1 MDGQETPGCCDG
13 RARSSNEIRQMGALE
28 RLTAALETHG
38 SPVVKG
44 FARCPA
50 HPDSN
55 PSLKVSQGDRGALV
69 NCFAGCTPQAVTEA
83 LGLKLADLMD
93 QTATSTEQKPVV
105 VATYRYENENREL
118 LYEVTRL
125 EPKGFRQ
132 RCPDGQGGWKYK
144 LAGVRRVLFRLPEIR
159 AALAVD
165 PSVRI
170 VIAEGEKDVNTL
182 VALGIVATCSPGG
195 AGKWVDEYAA
205 QLQGARAV
213 TIIADRDTPGYS
225 HAHQVKASL
234 KASGITDLGIVHAT
248 KGKDATDA
256 LTTRGLDYTEAF
268 EPVTDKELG
277 RLRQTTKTVS
287 APTVGVPSMLAVRRA
302 SLIEPESVEFLW
314 RPWLPRKL
322 TICDGHPGQGK
333 STLSIEFAA
342 RTTTGGP
349 WPDGTS
355 TTPAS
360 VLIVNV
366 EDGAADTIVPR
377 LIASGADLDMVFI
390 VDGLKNVDENGDDDP
405 MAFSLRAIAETK
417 ATAKDIGNVGLIVL
431 DPLMALLPGD
441 TNSYKDSEM
450 RSVLRPWSTLADELG
465 ACVLLVR
472 HLTKGSQGGPALLR
486 GQGSVGVIG
495 AARCG
500 FAVIA
505 APKEDS
511 DEDDGSRILAMLKC
525 NVAPIARSLSF
536 TLTGT
541 DNGHARIVWNGEST
555 LTADELFAPQQVT
568 DQGDDMA
575 AIREAMIELFGDRME
590 LPAKECEEVLRHQFG
605 IDHNRGKAKVRTKLG
620 IETRKASGYQQGWI
634 WYWSTAQNSA
644 NESTSPS
651 KNPKE
656 STSTDMDSLHSL
668 MDSLTGPALDV
679 PSESASL
686 DSSDALEPG
695 EYEF

>member
-1 MDGQETPGCCDG
+1 MDGQEAPGCCDG

-44 FARCPA
+44 FACCPA
-50 HPDSN
+50 HDDSN

-69 NCFAGCTPQAVTEA
+69 KCFAGCTPEAVTGA
-83 LGLKLADLMD
+83 LGVKLADLMD
-93 QTATSTEQKPVV
+93 QTIIERKPVV
-105 VATYRYENENREL
+105 LATYRYENENREL
-118 LYEVTRL
+118 LYEVMRM

-132 RCPDGQGGWKYK
+132 RCPDGQGSWKYK
-144 LAGVRRVLFRLPEIR
+144 LDGVRRVLYRLPELREAI
-159 AALAVD
+159 AAD

-182 VALGIVATCSPGG
+182 VALGIVATCSPQG
-195 AGKWVDEYAA
+195 AGKWADEYAA

-234 KASGITDLGIVHAT
+234 NASGITDLGIVHAT

-256 LTTRGLDYTEAF
+256 LTTHGLDYTEAF
-268 EPVTDKELG
+268 ELITDKELDQ
-277 RLRQTTKTVS
+277 LRQTTKTVRT
-287 APTVGVPSMLAVRRA
+287 PTVGVPSRLAVRWA
-302 SLIEPESVEFLW
+302 SSIEPESVEFLW

-355 TTPAS
+355 TTPAN

-377 LIASGADLDMVFI
+377 LVAAGADRNMVAI
-390 VDGLKNVDENGDDDP
+390 VDGLENVDENGDDDP

-417 ATAKDIGNVGLIVL
+417 ATAKEIGNVGLIVL

-505 APKEDS
+505 APREDS
-511 DEDDGSRILAMLKC
+511 AEDDGSRILAMLKC

-605 IDHNRGKAKVRTKLG
+605 IDHNRGKAKVRKKLG
-620 IETRKASGYQQGWI
+620 IETKKAGFNGGWI
-634 WYWSTAQNSA
+634 WFWSTAA
-644 NESTSPS
+644 NPPEESTSHS
-651 KNPKE
+651 KNPEE
-656 STSTDMDSLHSL
+656 STSTDMDSLHS
-668 MDSLTGPALDV
+668 SV
-679 PSESASL
+679 